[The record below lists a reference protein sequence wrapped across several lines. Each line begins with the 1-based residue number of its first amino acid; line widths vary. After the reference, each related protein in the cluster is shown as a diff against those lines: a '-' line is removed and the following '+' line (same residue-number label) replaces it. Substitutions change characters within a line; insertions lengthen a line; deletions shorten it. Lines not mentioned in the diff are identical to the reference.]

1 MDIQNPPPTPK
12 PGQISWN
19 ELTVSNAAAAK
30 RFYNE
35 LFGWTSVPFAGS
47 APVEGMPP
55 YEMFLAAGVPLP
67 VGGMIQIPFDVPGAW
82 VPYVVV
88 ANVDEALAKAVAL
101 GAVVCAPVMVVPT
114 VGRVAV
120 IQDPSGARI
129 GLHELAV

>member
-1 MDIQNPPPTPK
+1 MTI
-12 PGQISWN
+12 
-19 ELTVSNAAAAK
+19 SNAAAAK
-30 RFYNE
+30 HFYTE
-35 LFGWTSVPFAGS
+35 LFGWTTAPFAGS
-47 APVEGMPP
+47 SPVEGMPP
-55 YEMFLAAGVPLP
+55 YEMFLAQGVPLP
-67 VGGMIQIPFDVPGAW
+67 VGGMVQIPFDAPGAW

-101 GAVVCAPVMVVPT
+101 GAVVCAPVMAVSM